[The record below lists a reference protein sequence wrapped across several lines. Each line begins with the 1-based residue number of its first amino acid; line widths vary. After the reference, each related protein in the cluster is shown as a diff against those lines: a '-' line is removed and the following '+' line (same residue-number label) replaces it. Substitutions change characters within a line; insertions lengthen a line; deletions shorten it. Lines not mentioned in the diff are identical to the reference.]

1 MSTIQPFN
9 YQSFAMQTISEN
21 KNVYSNMAEGITMR
35 LYDVRKTVIRD
46 SFNGFQ
52 NISHRLEEVSTV
64 RGITFIND
72 SKATNV
78 NACWYALE
86 SMNRP
91 VIWIAGGQEN
101 GNDYSILKELARQ
114 KVKALICMGVSNQR
128 IIHCLRDE
136 VNVIMEVN
144 SARMAVQAAY
154 QAGSPGDIVLLS
166 PGCASFDRFDNYAD
180 RGDQFKQ
187 AVFDL

>member
-1 MSTIQPFN
+1 
-9 YQSFAMQTISEN
+9 MQTVKEH
-21 KNVYSNMAEGITMR
+21 KNVYESMAAGIATR
-35 LYDVRKTVIRD
+35 LIDVRKAAIRD

-52 NISHRLEEVSTV
+52 NMSHRLEEISTV
-64 RGITFIND
+64 RGVTFIND

-101 GNDYSILKELARQ
+101 GNDYSILKDLAEQ
-114 KVKALICMGVSNQR
+114 KVKALVCLGMDNKH
-128 IIHCLRDE
+128 IINCFKDVIDKITE
-136 VNVIMEVN
+136 VPD
-144 SARMAVQAAY
+144 AQKAVKAAF
-154 QAGSPGDIVLLS
+154 ALASPGNIVLLS
-166 PGCASFDRFDNYAD
+166 PGCASFDRFENYAD
-180 RGDQFKQ
+180 RGEQFKK